1 MVDVNQR
8 MTDLNPAHIV
18 GLCRLSS
25 QAASVLTTSAPSL
38 LPVKN
43 GLLLFSSLID
53 KVIKP
58 LRKSGVQ
65 VQSDLSDAEFAR
77 AEAEFGSALPPDL
90 RAIFATEIS
99 MGLASPIGTSQ
110 VTAVVMV
117 MVMVMVAVM

>member
-8 MTDLNPAHIV
+8 ITGLNPVHIA

-43 GLLLFSSLID
+43 GLLSFSSLID
-53 KVIKP
+53 KVIKS

-65 VQSDLSDAEFAR
+65 VQSGLSDAEFAR
-77 AEAEFGSALPPDL
+77 AETEFGFAFPPDL
-90 RAIFATEIS
+90 RAIFAAEIP
-99 MGLASPIGTSQ
+99 GLGLEK
-110 VTAVVMV
+110 
-117 MVMVMVAVM
+117 